1 MKICSS
7 KKTKHAETVGL
18 HLRIM
23 GSAGSITSGK
33 DIDDDDEF
41 GKEIESGVTKK
52 IPIECAPSRT
62 KSTSVKSVG
71 SFAVGKKKSR
81 RSSKDK
87 PVTKSTSLRSA
98 LSFDQEGGKS
108 EGEPEQIRAFRTVYD
123 AKVITSKTEIAALEV
138 IKEKLH
144 SENQRLRSEVKALT
158 STCTKLRNE
167 RAMALEAKEQA
178 FQRAAAFEKG
188 ELNTVHNNIIGSTC
202 SFFFR
207 FVNSDYL
214 TNDILIMGVYTNY
227 SELRFIFSRL
237 KFELAMCLFI

>member
-7 KKTKHAETVGL
+7 KKTKHAETVGI

-62 KSTSVKSVG
+62 KSTSVKSLG

-81 RSSKDK
+81 RGTKDK

-108 EGEPEQIRAFRTVYD
+108 EEPEQIRAFRTVYD

-138 IKEKLH
+138 VKEKLH

-188 ELNTVHNNIIGSTC
+188 ELILYII
-202 SFFFR
+202 
-207 FVNSDYL
+207 
-214 TNDILIMGVYTNY
+214 M
-227 SELRFIFSRL
+227 
-237 KFELAMCLFI
+237 